1 MQYPVPLVSLSQ
13 HLLIS
18 KGISESGKAAK
29 CAAANEQTHTIRSSD
44 L

>member
-13 HLLIS
+13 HLMIS
-18 KGISESGKAAK
+18 KGVTKFAV
-29 CAAANEQTHTIRSSD
+29 ANEQTNATRPSD